1 MMSRMNIEQIEQTCA
16 ETLQGYANRM
26 ASVYVDHPED
36 FKAAVTA
43 LLVRVLEIH
52 LDREIDIKMIYKR
65 KKD

>member
-1 MMSRMNIEQIEQTCA
+1 MNIEQIEQTCA

-43 LLVRVLEIH
+43 LLVRTIELH
-52 LDREIDIKMIYKR
+52 LNRPIDINAMFTK
-65 KKD
+65 